1 MTISAARKTIF
12 ISGGAGGIGLATAK
26 LFTSKGWFVGLG
38 DIDQAGLAAAVSALG
53 TDNAMGVALDV
64 RHPADWTSA
73 LGAFEKV
80 TNGRLDA
87 LMNNAGIGRYG
98 WFEDIAPDEANL
110 EIDINIKGVI
120 NGAYAS
126 LEALKRT
133 PGSTLINVSSCAGLY
148 GASKLAV
155 YAATKFAVRGLSESL
170 DIEFSRLGVK
180 VRCIMPWFVETPIL
194 DAGARGTNEAIR
206 DVLKG
211 ANFPVYTVE
220 EAAQVVW
227 DSIEAPGLHHLV
239 GKRAKD
245 LRFAARFFPN
255 GIRKQMKAGLA
266 AT

>member
-1 MTISAARKTIF
+1 MTQTAVRKTIF
-12 ISGGAGGIGLATAK
+12 ITGGASGIGLATAK
-26 LFTSKGWFVGLG
+26 LFAAKGWFVGLG
-38 DIDQAGLAAAVSALG
+38 DIDQAGLDAAVKALG
-53 TDNAMGVALDV
+53 TDNAMSAHLDV
-64 RHPADWTSA
+64 RHRADWTSA
-73 LGAFEKV
+73 LAAFEKA
-80 TNGRLDA
+80 TGGRMDA
-87 LMNNAGIGRYG
+87 LMNNAGIARYG
-98 WFEDIAPDEANL
+98 WFEDIAPDESEL

-120 NGAYAS
+120 NGAYAG

-133 PGSTLINVSSCAGLY
+133 PGSALINVSSCAGLY
-148 GASKLAV
+148 GPSKLAV

-170 DIEFSRLGVK
+170 DVEFSRHGVK

-206 DVLKG
+206 EVLKSG
-211 ANFPVYTVE
+211 KLPVYTVE

-227 DSIEAPGLHHLV
+227 DSLSSNELHLLV

-245 LRFAARFFPN
+245 LRFAARFFPG